1 MMVKWKTVIK
11 YGILIAILL
20 LLGLNLYKTY
30 SFDAEEEY
38 LKLKLNFLMENAYD
52 TYGERLNE
60 EYTGFISKDDFKS
73 LDYRDDKGSVKRETN
88 SCYISDIKITDNKA
102 EAEFRYH
109 YASYDKNDQLVSG
122 SGTWYEPIPIF
133 VELEKKSGQ
142 WKVTSVTEEIFPDG
156 SK

>member
-11 YGILIAILL
+11 YGILIVILL

-38 LKLKLNFLMENAYD
+38 LKLKLNFVMENAYD

-60 EYTGFISKDDFKS
+60 EYTDFISKDDFKS
-73 LDYRDDKGSVKRETN
+73 LDYRDDRESVKRETN
-88 SCYISDIKITDNKA
+88 SCYISDIKA

-109 YASYDKNDQLVSG
+109 YTSYDKNDQLVSS

-142 WKVTSVTEEIFPDG
+142 WKVTSVTEEIFPDE

>member
-38 LKLKLNFLMENAYD
+38 LKLKLNFVMENAYD
-52 TYGERLNE
+52 TYG
-60 EYTGFISKDDFKS
+60 DFKS
-73 LDYRDDKGSVKRETN
+73 LDYRDDRESVKRETN

-109 YASYDKNDQLVSG
+109 YTSYDKNDQLVSS

-142 WKVTSVTEEIFPDG
+142 WKVTSVTEEIFPDE

>member
-38 LKLKLNFLMENAYD
+38 LKLKLNFVMENAYD

-73 LDYRDDKGSVKRETN
+73 LDYRDDIESVKRETN
-88 SCYISDIKITDNKA
+88 SCYVSDIKITDNKA
-102 EAEFRYH
+102 EAEFRYR
-109 YASYDKNDQLVSG
+109 YTSYDKNDQLVSS

-142 WKVTSVTEEIFPDG
+142 WKVTSVTEEIFPDE

>member
-1 MMVKWKTVIK
+1 M
-11 YGILIAILL
+11 
-20 LLGLNLYKTY
+20 
-30 SFDAEEEY
+30 
-38 LKLKLNFLMENAYD
+38 
-52 TYGERLNE
+52 
-60 EYTGFISKDDFKS
+60 
-73 LDYRDDKGSVKRETN
+73 DYRDDRESVKRETN

-109 YASYDKNDQLVSG
+109 YTSYDKNDQLVSS

-142 WKVTSVTEEIFPDG
+142 WKVTSVTEEIFPDE

>member
-38 LKLKLNFLMENAYD
+38 LKLKLNFVMENAYD

-73 LDYRDDKGSVKRETN
+73 LDYRDDIESVK
-88 SCYISDIKITDNKA
+88 
-102 EAEFRYH
+102 
-109 YASYDKNDQLVSG
+109 
-122 SGTWYEPIPIF
+122 
-133 VELEKKSGQ
+133 EKQIVVMYLTLK
-142 WKVTSVTEEIFPDG
+142 
-156 SK
+156 